1 MIDGVAKFST
11 LRRWPVFQDLDILA
25 YAFAPEKSLR
35 LAGRIFCL
43 AIVSDLGDENV

>member
-1 MIDGVAKFST
+1 MTDGVAKFSIR
-11 LRRWPVFQDLDILA
+11 LRCPVFQDLDILM

-43 AIVSDLGDENV
+43 AIFSGLRGGND

>member
-1 MIDGVAKFST
+1 MTDGVAKFSIL
-11 LRRWPVFQDLDILA
+11 LRCSVFQGLDRLR

-43 AIVSDLGDENV
+43 AIFSGLGGEND